1 MAKKILIVGAGPT
14 GLTAALELVRQ
25 GIIPTIVD
33 KRDSAS
39 TFSRAV
45 GITPRSLA
53 ILSRSGVAE
62 KLIGEGVPI
71 ESAYIYR
78 GTDSVIE
85 LEPYSD
91 RAFFSHLLGLPQ
103 DRTETLMA
111 ETLAELGCQVRYQ
124 YAVENVRE
132 SSDGATATFVDG
144 SEDTFDLVIGADGIG
159 STVRQTV
166 GIEYPGYDLDETWS
180 IADVDA
186 DNWRHAKSFTLIRT
200 DDGPMAVVVPLEE
213 ARYRVISNTAN
224 ALETLP
230 LPLNVTNVRREGTFT
245 ISVRQAET
253 YSKGRVHLAGD
264 AAHCHSPVGG
274 RGMNLGIA
282 DAADLADRIVAGNL
296 DSYSDSRHKIGAE
309 IIATTERGRKM
320 ISATSGVKRLAFNT
334 VLTIVASFAPLRR
347 KIGRF
352 IVEF

>member
-1 MAKKILIVGAGPT
+1 MAPTGWSTPRCYHAREVPDSRAKTSIRVLVVDDEVNLRFAIEIGLRGAGHEAD
-14 GLTAALELVRQ
+14 AA
-25 GIIPTIVD
+25 
-33 KRDSAS
+33 
-39 TFSRAV
+39 
-45 GITPRSLA
+45 
-53 ILSRSGVAE
+53 
-62 KLIGEGVPI
+62 
-71 ESAYIYR
+71 
-78 GTDSVIE
+78 
-85 LEPYSD
+85 
-91 RAFFSHLLGLPQ
+91 
-103 DRTETLMA
+103 
-111 ETLAELGCQVRYQ
+111 
-124 YAVENVRE
+124 
-132 SSDGATATFVDG
+132 
-144 SEDTFDLVIGADGIG
+144 
-159 STVRQTV
+159 STVRQAV

-200 DDGPMAVVVPLEE
+200 DAGPMAVVVPLEE

-230 LPLNVTNVRREGTFT
+230 LPLNVTNIRREGTFT

-296 DSYSDSRHKIGAE
+296 DGYSDSRHKIGAK

-334 VLTIVASFAPLRR
+334 VLTMVASFAPLRR